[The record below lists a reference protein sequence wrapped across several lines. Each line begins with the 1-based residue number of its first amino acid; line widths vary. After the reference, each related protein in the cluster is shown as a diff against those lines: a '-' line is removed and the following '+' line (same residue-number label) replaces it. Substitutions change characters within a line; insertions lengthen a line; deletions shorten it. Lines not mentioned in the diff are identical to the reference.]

1 MRIPAQATL
10 GNFRRRPLAALGF
23 LIVFVVAADKAA
35 NYVIAGDMTGLA
47 LVAMASVGCALVV
60 AMLNNWR
67 NGLYFFLTWLLF
79 EDFAR
84 KYLGNNMAIYFAKD
98 VLAAVVYLSFFLA
111 YRRKEVASFRPP
123 FLMPLLLFVWFGLMQ
138 VFNPASTNLMY
149 GVMGMKLFFYY
160 VPLFFVGYALLNSE
174 SELRRFFFVN
184 MILALIIVSLGIA
197 QAIIGHTFLN
207 PETVAEDIRDL
218 STLQGLAH
226 LRSNHVSSHF
236 GFRQYRTFREFSPG
250 DLVARVWF

>member
-1 MRIPAQATL
+1 MRIPAQASL
-10 GNFRRRPLAALGF
+10 GTFRRRPLAALGF

-47 LVAMASVGCALVV
+47 LVAMASVGCVLVV

-111 YRRKEVASFRPP
+111 YRRKEVTSFRPP

-138 VFNPASTNLMY
+138 VFNPAYKFDVRRY
-149 GVMGMKLFFYY
+149 GDEALFLLR
-160 VPLFFVGYALLNSE
+160 PLIFCGIRLAQFRGRITPLLFCQHDSRVDHCFSGDSAGHHRSYFLESRNGCRGYSRLE
-174 SELRRFFFVN
+174 Y
-184 MILALIIVSLGIA
+184 SL
-197 QAIIGHTFLN
+197 
-207 PETVAEDIRDL
+207 
-218 STLQGLAH
+218 
-226 LRSNHVSSHF
+226 
-236 GFRQYRTFREFSPG
+236 
-250 DLVARVWF
+250 